1 MLEELLR
8 HLRNWFVND
17 IYNGHFVIEG
27 GSIDLPFIAENQYY
41 RIIGSVFNDGL
52 HKKYGSTET
61 LTDEEF
67 DGAVWALAVPKA
79 VVDLSEEIATWIT
92 AHPASD
98 YQSESFGG
106 YSYTKGTGKSGRA
119 STWHDVFASRLNAW
133 RKI

>member
-8 HLRNWFVND
+8 HLRNWFVKD
-17 IYNGHFVIEG
+17 IYNGKVEIREG
-27 GSIDLPFIAENQYY
+27 HIDLPFLATDQYY

-52 HKKYGSTET
+52 HQYGSVEV
-61 LTDEEF
+61 LTDETF
-67 DGAVWALAVPKA
+67 CGAIWALAIPKP
-79 VVDLSEEIATWIT
+79 VIELSEEISTWVT
-92 AHPASD
+92 AHPASE